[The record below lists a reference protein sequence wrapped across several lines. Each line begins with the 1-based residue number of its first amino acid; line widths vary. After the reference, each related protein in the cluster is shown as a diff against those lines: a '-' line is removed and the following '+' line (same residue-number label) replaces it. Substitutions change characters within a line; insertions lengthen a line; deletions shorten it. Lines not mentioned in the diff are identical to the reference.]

1 MIRRSFFTFVSTVLG
16 ALATL
21 GAERPIAAAAAA
33 PIWTPPYFPILTRG
47 EYDYDAMMRTLP
59 TAGPHKQVFLSNPS
73 LLTAPGVA
81 GIFQK
86 MALAMTCYE
95 FALERGERLTL
106 AMAGVLIAEPVVFAL
121 NDAMWQKYRIAATFS
136 LPDRTGRIGTRNFT
150 RKAWSDLNLDASPNS
165 PAGIYHD
172 FTSEGLQKRGAGFLV
187 CHNALAGVSAK
198 FALASG
204 ASHSAVLKEWTAN
217 LLPGF
222 VAVPSG
228 ALAIQIAQERGYA
241 LYPVTD

>member
-1 MIRRSFFTFVSTVLG
+1 MIRGRFFTFVSTLFG

-21 GAERPIAAAAAA
+21 GAERPAAAASPA
-33 PIWTPPYFPILTRG
+33 WTPPYFPILMRG
-47 EYDYDAMMRTLP
+47 QYDYDAMMRALP
-59 TAGPHKQVFLSNPS
+59 MEPPHKQVFLSNPS
-73 LLTAPGVA
+73 MLTAPGVA

-86 MALAMTCYE
+86 MTLAKTAYE
-95 FALERGERLTL
+95 FALERGGRLALTL
-106 AMAGVLIAEPVVFAL
+106 TAVLIAEPVVFAL
-121 NDAMWQKYRIAATFS
+121 NDAMWKKYRIAATFS
-136 LPDRTGRIGTRNFT
+136 LPDRSGRIGTHNFT
-150 RKAWSDLNLDASPNS
+150 RAAWSDLSLDASPNS

-172 FTSEGLQKRGAGFLV
+172 FTSEALQKRGVHFLV

-204 ASHSAVLKEWTAN
+204 ASHAAVLKEWAAN

-228 ALAIQIAQERGYA
+228 AQAIQLAQERGYA